1 MNDSASG
8 RWRSPVIAFAAGSA
22 VSSLGTGI
30 FTATATIYFVTLVGF
45 STALIGVVISGG
57 AFAGLLAASAV
68 GRTADRLGVRS
79 VLVAMLLVRGA
90 AYGSLALTTSV
101 PVYVVLMILAVAGDQ
116 VTPPLQQ
123 ALVGELVPDDRRTTA
138 LATLRSV
145 RNVAL
150 TAGFGIGGAIL
161 AMDSA
166 AMFRMALAAN
176 GVSFA
181 ILAAVVARPA
191 SDRDVRLAT
200 VTPARAGAARVV
212 AAARNRPFLALAA
225 LNAVLL
231 LHDSVLVVLLPL
243 WVATR
248 TDLPHAMVS
257 VFLTVN
263 TALTVVLQLTLSR
276 RRLGRRWQSALPL
289 AGGSLVLMCM
299 LFAVAAATRGVA
311 AMALAGA
318 AIVALAWGEN
328 VHALAAWTLSYDL
341 APVERT
347 AEYLSVFNTSA
358 SLKSILGPVLMTTVV
373 LPAGLVGWPL
383 LAGLF
388 VASTAL
394 MPSLAR
400 RCAAVSRRG
409 VRTDSAMT

>member
-1 MNDSASG
+1 
-8 RWRSPVIAFAAGSA
+8 
-22 VSSLGTGI
+22 
-30 FTATATIYFVTLVGF
+30 
-45 STALIGVVISGG
+45 
-57 AFAGLLAASAV
+57 
-68 GRTADRLGVRS
+68 
-79 VLVAMLLVRGA
+79 
-90 AYGSLALTTSV
+90 
-101 PVYVVLMILAVAGDQ
+101 
-116 VTPPLQQ
+116 
-123 ALVGELVPDDRRTTA
+123 
-138 LATLRSV
+138 
-145 RNVAL
+145 
-150 TAGFGIGGAIL
+150 
-161 AMDSA
+161 
-166 AMFRMALAAN
+166 
-176 GVSFA
+176 
-181 ILAAVVARPA
+181 
-191 SDRDVRLAT
+191 
-200 VTPARAGAARVV
+200 
-212 AAARNRPFLALAA
+212 
-225 LNAVLL
+225 
-231 LHDSVLVVLLPL
+231 
-243 WVATR
+243 
-248 TDLPHAMVS
+248 
-257 VFLTVN
+257 
-263 TALTVVLQLTLSR
+263 
-276 RRLGRRWQSALPL
+276 
-289 AGGSLVLMCM
+289 M